1 MERAMAEEFWVFGY
15 GSLMWNPGFA
25 YAERA
30 RADLDG
36 YARSF
41 CLASVRWRG
50 TADYPGLVLALEPQ
64 EGVSCRGI
72 AFRVAGESATE
83 TLAYLRHRELGT
95 ASYFEKRLP
104 VRLMEDGRTVHAL
117 CYVMDT
123 AHEQYRGHLREDERA
138 RIIATAHGPAGSN
151 REYLERT
158 VEHLQDLEVEEP
170 AIRRLA
176 ELVDAHP
183 ARRREGA

>member
-1 MERAMAEEFWVFGY
+1 MAEEFWVFGY
-15 GSLMWNPGFA
+15 GSLMWNPGFP

-30 RADLDG
+30 RAELAD
-36 YARSF
+36 YRRSF

-50 TADYPGLVLALEPQ
+50 TADYPGLVLALEPD
-64 EGVSCRGI
+64 EGCACRGI
-72 AFRVAGESATE
+72 AFRVAGDEATE
-83 TLAYLRHRELGT
+83 TLAYLRHREMGT

-104 VRLMEDGRTVHAL
+104 LTLMESGETVHAL

-123 AHEQYRGHLREDERA
+123 AHEQYRGHLCEEDRA

-158 VEHLQDLEVEEP
+158 VEHLRDLDVEEP

-176 ELVDAHP
+176 DLVADFADRP
-183 ARRREGA
+183 ESG